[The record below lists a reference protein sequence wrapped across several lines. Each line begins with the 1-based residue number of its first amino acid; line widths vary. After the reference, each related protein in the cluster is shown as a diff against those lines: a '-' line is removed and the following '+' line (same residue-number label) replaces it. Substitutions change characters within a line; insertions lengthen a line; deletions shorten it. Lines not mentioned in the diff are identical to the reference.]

1 MMSRTLVQRPTPIES
16 TPNALPAIPP
26 RPRRAPTVEVID
38 VDDLYEEISRSNQS
52 GREGLNHR
60 LHPTTAQ
67 DVIDVDELDDDVQLL
82 GEASQIGN
90 TNASNNG
97 FGAGGEW

>member
-1 MMSRTLVQRPTPIES
+1 MNDPCQT
-16 TPNALPAIPP
+16 PP
-26 RPRRAPTVEVID
+26 RGF
-38 VDDLYEEISRSNQS
+38 L
-52 GREGLNHR
+52 
-60 LHPTTAQ
+60 

-97 FGAGGEW
+97 SGAGGEW